1 MGPPAM
7 SLIAQ
12 YTAKHRFA
20 RISVRKLLPILD
32 LVRGKYA
39 DDAMDILKY
48 MPHRGARMIEQVL
61 KSAMA
66 NAEDRGFRNAGDLV
80 VLDARGDGGPMFKRL
95 MPRARGMAYLIRR
108 RSAHI
113 AIGLTDLADLGPDEN
128 EGEASEN

>member
-1 MGPPAM
+1 MTP
-7 SLIAQ
+7 S

-20 RISVRKLLPILD
+20 RISVRKVIPLLD

-39 DDAMDILKY
+39 DDALDVLKY

-66 NAEDRGFRNAGDLV
+66 NAEDKGVRNVGDLV
-80 VLDARGDGGPMFKRL
+80 IVDARGEGGPMFKRL

-108 RSAHI
+108 RSSHI
-113 AIGLTDLADLGPDEN
+113 LIGLSDLAAVPAGAD
-128 EGEASEN
+128 